1 MAEDTILSQLV
12 PFRKDIFVAKKEGR
26 YLSECLG
33 QGKRQGVQGLEGRV
47 YGRGKDGR
55 GKGWEGRGGGVV
67 DASLRAVADDSM

>member
-33 QGKRQGVQGLEGRV
+33 QGKRQGVQGMSVWKGQ
-47 YGRGKDGR
+47 GWK
-55 GKGWEGRGGGVV
+55 GKGMGGARWRGG
-67 DASLRAVADDSM
+67 RCIVACCGR